1 MHFHGMEFMF
11 GDILEQESEE
21 VIPKLKAKY
30 QHDENHLDY
39 FLALNKKEFELQ
51 KYKRSIIDKVTKG
64 EIDEQKYLLVLEKIV
79 EKMESGEQSLEEALA
94 AFQRGIELTRTCQ
107 QGLKEAEQRVDKL
120 LVQNGEAR
128 IVSGTDDQD

>member
-1 MHFHGMEFMF
+1 M
-11 GDILEQESEE
+11 
-21 VIPKLKAKY
+21 AKKS
-30 QHDENHLDY
+30 
-39 FLALNKKEFELQ
+39 ALPDFEAAL
-51 KYKRSIIDKVTKG
+51 T
-64 EIDEQKYLLVLEKIV
+64 ELEKIV

-128 IVSGTDDQD
+128 IVPGTDEQD